1 MVALA
6 SSEDLFYD
14 PFNVIVCA
22 YFNYMDVETSFLQE
36 AMCGIC
42 SAKSKRQWL
51 LSLNASL
58 KVCKLSE
65 NARQWLICV
74 RVGVFAQENNR

>member
-1 MVALA
+1 MRKIVVIKNADGALA

-36 AMCGIC
+36 VMCDVC
-42 SAKSKRQWL
+42 SEKML
-51 LSLNASL
+51 
-58 KVCKLSE
+58 
-65 NARQWLICV
+65 
-74 RVGVFAQENNR
+74 

>member
-22 YFNYMDVETSFLQE
+22 YFNYMDVYMDVETSFLQE
-36 AMCGIC
+36 VMCDVC
-42 SAKSKRQWL
+42 SEKML
-51 LSLNASL
+51 
-58 KVCKLSE
+58 
-65 NARQWLICV
+65 
-74 RVGVFAQENNR
+74 

>member
-1 MVALA
+1 MPMVALA

-36 AMCGIC
+36 VMCDVC
-42 SAKSKRQWL
+42 SEKML
-51 LSLNASL
+51 
-58 KVCKLSE
+58 
-65 NARQWLICV
+65 
-74 RVGVFAQENNR
+74 

>member
-22 YFNYMDVETSFLQE
+22 FNYMDVETSFLQE
-36 AMCGIC
+36 VMCDVC
-42 SAKSKRQWL
+42 SEKML
-51 LSLNASL
+51 
-58 KVCKLSE
+58 
-65 NARQWLICV
+65 
-74 RVGVFAQENNR
+74 